1 MRVRTKNYLGKEV
14 EMGLAEALKPVPWCD
29 GGALEVAAAQARLNA
44 ECIGRLLAALVEEGK
59 LSLDDA
65 KYVVD
70 MTETDMVIVK

>member
-1 MRVRTKNYLGKEV
+1 MKVRTKNYWGKEM
-14 EMGLAEALKPVPWCD
+14 ELGLAEALKPVPWCD
-29 GGALEVAAAQARLNA
+29 GGALEVAATQAQLNA

-70 MTETDMVIVK
+70 MTETYMVIVE

>member
-1 MRVRTKNYLGKEV
+1 MKVRVKNYTGEEV
-14 EMGLAEALKPVPWCD
+14 EMGLAAALKPVPWCE
-29 GGALEVAAAQARLNA
+29 GGALEVAAAQAQLNA

-70 MTETDMVIVK
+70 MTETNMVIVE